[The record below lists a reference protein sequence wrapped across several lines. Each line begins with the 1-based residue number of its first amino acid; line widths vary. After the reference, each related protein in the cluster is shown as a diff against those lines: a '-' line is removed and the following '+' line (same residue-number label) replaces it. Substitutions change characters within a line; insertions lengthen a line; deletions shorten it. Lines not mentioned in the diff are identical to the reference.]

1 MTDFSNQVIFKNLL
15 LILFYSV
22 AFLQH
27 YKTVIFYYVHYG
39 PGYYGPGYYGL
50 DQNGLFL
57 EE

>member
-27 YKTVIFYYVHYG
+27 YKTVIFYYKKA
-39 PGYYGPGYYGL
+39 L
-50 DQNGLFL
+50 
-57 EE
+57 